1 VISGKVLIARSGLAN
16 EVELGRNRQVTQ
28 RRLEIDALGV
38 LHLGLG
44 PQGIHVVA
52 HAHQTL
58 ARPHGVLPEHHV
70 LDRALV
76 IEEVAEDVD
85 PPVRIEDRLS
95 SENGQKTSLD
105 EPSALT
111 TT

>member
-1 VISGKVLIARSGLAN
+1 
-16 EVELGRNRQVTQ
+16 
-28 RRLEIDALGV
+28 
-38 LHLGLG
+38 
-44 PQGIHVVA
+44 
-52 HAHQTL
+52 
-58 ARPHGVLPEHHV
+58 VLPEHHV